1 MKNNIYAATLVAL
14 AIAIACSL
22 VSCDKSTKQSAD
34 VFDAI
39 PENSS
44 LVVRTENIDS
54 ISSLIADGNKL
65 MDMFYSPK
73 SEIAA
78 PICCVIDS
86 LKKAGLFGNH
96 LQENAALAIRKDG
109 NSGLCQLYICVTD
122 LTDDSAATLTDSLK
136 HIEAS
141 ESRIYNDREIVKYK
155 IMPSGKTLS
164 ISFING
170 LMLASSS
177 QRYIEDAILCL
188 TGAGRRQSDDE
199 LFAKAFATSGKKELA
214 NVMIST
220 KEFVNIF
227 ASELFEDNDIVK
239 TISETNSWASFD
251 LVSGK
256 PLTLNGFD
264 FPKGDSTG
272 FTSIIGT
279 QPAIESSSLA
289 LIPEKSAA

>member
-109 NSGLCQLYICVTD
+109 NSGLCQLYICGTD

-141 ESRIYNDREIVKYK
+141 ESRIYNDREIVKYR

-170 LMLASSS
+170 LMLVSSS

-199 LFAKAFATSGKKELA
+199 LFAKAFATSAKR
-214 NVMIST
+214 
-220 KEFVNIF
+220 
-227 ASELFEDNDIVK
+227 
-239 TISETNSWASFD
+239 
-251 LVSGK
+251 
-256 PLTLNGFD
+256 
-264 FPKGDSTG
+264 
-272 FTSIIGT
+272 
-279 QPAIESSSLA
+279 
-289 LIPEKSAA
+289 